1 MRNLKKKA
9 TKREI
14 KKKIKQKEYKYP
26 ESVKN
31 LWVSQSQ
38 GHKQSTA
45 HCTRTE
51 ASQIEL
57 QIKGPMVMSH

>member
-38 GHKQSTA
+38 GHRQSTA
-45 HCTRTE
+45 QEQKLHKLSYKLRV
-51 ASQIEL
+51 
-57 QIKGPMVMSH
+57 PW